1 MNVALYARVSS
12 DRQDTDL
19 SISAQLKALR
29 DYAARNG
36 HQVVREFV
44 DEAESGRTASRPTFR
59 EMISM
64 ARRSSKPFEAILV
77 WKYSRFARNRED
89 SIVYKSLLRKHGVQ
103 VISITEPF
111 EDTPTG
117 KLLEAI
123 IESLD
128 EFYSANLGQ
137 EVLRGL
143 RESASRGFYVSS
155 RTPYG
160 YRRVKVRDGSKERP
174 TLVIHPEQAPVVARI
189 FRESL
194 SGAGLKDIAKA
205 LNKEGISSPRGKRW
219 GKTTLHFILT
229 NEVYTGTLVW
239 GRTSQGREKATPLR
253 VENAW
258 EPVVDKESFNKV
270 EALLKE
276 KAPAMMHPRRA
287 ASRYLLSGMARCGY
301 CGKALVCQEAKS
313 GEYSYYQCGT
323 LLKQGAGSCQARYLN
338 SKRFERLVI
347 DKIKERIL
355 TEDNLRELVKL
366 VNEEMDAMMSETR
379 QHLDTVTTEIAE
391 VHRRLERLYDALETG
406 KLSMN
411 DLAPR
416 IQTLRSREDQLQAAR
431 LDLDDAL
438 AQRKIELVDADVVRS
453 YVENLRDVLSDSS
466 LVEQKAFIRSFVKE
480 VRVTGKEVL
489 LIYTMPLPPEGS
501 LQETAGVLDT
511 VHHGGRYWTRTSDL
525 LRVKQALS
533 PLS

>member
-1 MNVALYARVSS
+1 
-12 DRQDTDL
+12 
-19 SISAQLKALR
+19 
-29 DYAARNG
+29 
-36 HQVVREFV
+36 
-44 DEAESGRTASRPTFR
+44 
-59 EMISM
+59 
-64 ARRSSKPFEAILV
+64 
-77 WKYSRFARNRED
+77 
-89 SIVYKSLLRKHGVQ
+89 
-103 VISITEPF
+103 
-111 EDTPTG
+111 
-117 KLLEAI
+117 
-123 IESLD
+123 
-128 EFYSANLGQ
+128 
-137 EVLRGL
+137 
-143 RESASRGFYVSS
+143 
-155 RTPYG
+155 
-160 YRRVKVRDGSKERP
+160 
-174 TLVIHPEQAPVVARI
+174 
-189 FRESL
+189 
-194 SGAGLKDIAKA
+194 
-205 LNKEGISSPRGKRW
+205 
-219 GKTTLHFILT
+219 
-229 NEVYTGTLVW
+229 
-239 GRTSQGREKATPLR
+239 
-253 VENAW
+253 
-258 EPVVDKESFNKV
+258 
-270 EALLKE
+270 
-276 KAPAMMHPRRA
+276 MMHPRRA

-338 SKRFERLVI
+338 SKKFERLVI

-511 VHHGGRYWTRTSDL
+511 VHYGGRYWTRTSDL